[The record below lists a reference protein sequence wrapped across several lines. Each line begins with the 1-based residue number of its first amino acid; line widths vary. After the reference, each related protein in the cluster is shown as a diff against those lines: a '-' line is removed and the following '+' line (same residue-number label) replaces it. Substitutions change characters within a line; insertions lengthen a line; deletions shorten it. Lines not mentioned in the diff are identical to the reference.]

1 MLTRK
6 EILSLNF
13 IYKKLKGNHKNYTDL
28 KEFLMDGLNL
38 KDEQAF
44 ELAYLYDKNFEE
56 ANGDFSNVK
65 EPKRMTLE
73 EFMDTI
79 PWQIKAVMQITGD
92 ETFEDYELVYDD
104 MVGYDGKEYRIFES
118 DSDLTDYVINSDLS
132 YLCDDPGDWAS
143 DFVGMSVSDRE
154 TYAEEE
160 AQSRVDDMDDEQ
172 IINDMG
178 IYGDLEQIK
187 NDGGEDVEERQESL
201 IIKTREELVEKIKDE
216 IYDELDNPVD
226 YFVNNYGMFD
236 DISDLITNGPVSF
249 DCDGYIDSY
258 LDEMG
263 TDSLMSMAGYPRWD
277 EVRTFEKGYVY
288 VAWN

>member
-28 KEFLMDGLNL
+28 KKFLMDGLNL
-38 KDEQAF
+38 KDDQAF

-79 PWQIKAVMQITGD
+79 PWQIKAVMHITGD

-143 DFVGMSVSDRE
+143 DFVSMSVSDRE

-201 IIKTREELVEKIKDE
+201 IIKTREELVEKIKDV

-249 DCDGYIDSY
+249 DCDEYINSYIDGM
-258 LDEMG
+258 DIN
-263 TDSLMSMAGYPRWD
+263 SLMSMAGYSRWD

-288 VAWN
+288 VGWD

>member
-28 KEFLMDGLNL
+28 KKFLMDGLNL
-38 KDEQAF
+38 KEDQAF

-79 PWQIKAVMQITGD
+79 PWQIKAVMHITGD
-92 ETFEDYELVYDD
+92 ETFEEYELVYDD
-104 MVGYDGKEYRIFES
+104 MVAYDGKEYRIFES
-118 DSDLTDYVINSDLS
+118 DSDLTDYVINSDLG
-132 YLCDDPGDWAS
+132 YLCDDPGDWGG
-143 DFVGMSVSDRE
+143 DFVSMSVSDRE

-201 IIKTREELVEKIKDE
+201 ITKTREELVEKIKDE

-226 YFVNNYGMFD
+226 YFVNNNGIFN
-236 DISDLITNGPVSF
+236 DISDLIRNGPVNF
-249 DCDGYIDSY
+249 DCDDYIDSY
-258 LDEMG
+258 IDGMDI
-263 TDSLMSMAGYPRWD
+263 DSLMSMAGYSRWD
-277 EVRTFEKGYVY
+277 EVRSFENIYIY
-288 VAWN
+288 

>member
-28 KEFLMDGLNL
+28 KKFLMDGLNL
-38 KDEQAF
+38 KEDQAF

-73 EFMDTI
+73 EFMETI
-79 PWQIKAVMQITGD
+79 PWQIKAVMHITGD
-92 ETFEDYELVYDD
+92 ETFEEYELVYDD
-104 MVGYDGKEYRIFES
+104 MVAYDGKEYRIFES
-118 DSDLTDYVINSDLS
+118 DSDLTDYVINSDLG
-132 YLCDDPGDWAS
+132 YLCDDPGDWGG
-143 DFVGMSVSDRE
+143 DFVSMSVSDRE

-226 YFVNNYGMFD
+226 YFVNNNGIFN
-236 DISDLITNGPVSF
+236 DISDLIRNGPVNF
-249 DCDGYIDSY
+249 DCDDYIDSY
-258 LDEMG
+258 IDGMDI
-263 TDSLMSMAGYPRWD
+263 DSLMSMAGYSRWD
-277 EVRTFEKGYVY
+277 EVRSFEKGYVY
-288 VAWN
+288 IGWD

>member
-28 KEFLMDGLNL
+28 KKFLMDGLNL
-38 KDEQAF
+38 KEDQAF

-79 PWQIKAVMQITGD
+79 PWQIKAVMHITGD
-92 ETFEDYELVYDD
+92 ETFEEYELVYDD
-104 MVGYDGKEYRIFES
+104 MVAYDGKEYRIFES
-118 DSDLTDYVINSDLS
+118 DSDLTDYVINSDLG
-132 YLCDDPGDWAS
+132 YLCDDPGDWGG
-143 DFVGMSVSDRE
+143 DFVSMSVSDRE

-201 IIKTREELVEKIKDE
+201 ITKTREELVEKIKDE

-226 YFVNNYGMFD
+226 YFVNNNGIFN
-236 DISDLITNGPVSF
+236 DISDLIRNGPVNF
-249 DCDGYIDSY
+249 DCDDYIDSY
-258 LDEMG
+258 IDGMDI
-263 TDSLMSMAGYPRWD
+263 DSLMSMAGYSRWD
-277 EVRTFEKGYVY
+277 EVRSFEKGYVY
-288 VAWN
+288 IGWD